1 MREVV
6 GSIPGQSNTFIK
18 MSKNKFKMKRWHLL
32 LIIIAVILVLVLAIT
47 QIVKSSNNL
56 ISNNEIAVIPIEGV
70 LSSFQPSFPTM
81 QTKDSQDIINSLEK
95 ASKNKNI
102 KAIILEINSPGGTVI
117 ASKEVAEYV
126 ESIDKPVVSVIRE
139 VGASG
144 AYWIASSSNLIISDE
159 LSITGSVG
167 VISSYLQFSELM
179 KEYGITYERL
189 VAGRHKDLGTPFKE
203 LTPEER
209 KILQN
214 KLDIIH
220 KAFLD
225 DVMKRRKITNIDKV
239 STGEF
244 FLGLEAKDLGLIDK
258 FGNKQTAIEEAKIL
272 ANVKNPRIVE
282 FKEKSSLFSLLGK
295 VSANNFYYLGKGIG
309 SELEIK
315 DSGIQLNAI

>member
-126 ESIDKPVVSVIRE
+126 ESIDKPVISVIRE

-144 AYWIASSSNLIISDE
+144 AYWIASSSDLIIADE
-159 LSITGSVG
+159 LSITGSIG
-167 VISSYLQFSELM
+167 VTSSYLEFSGLLN
-179 KEYGITYERL
+179 KYNIDYNQLTGGEY
-189 VAGRHKDLGTPFKE
+189 KDLGSSFKE
-203 LTPEER
+203 LEQNER
-209 KILQN
+209 NILQG
-214 KLDIIH
+214 KIDMIH
-220 KAFLD
+220 
-225 DVMKRRKITNIDKV
+225 
-239 STGEF
+239 EF
-244 FLGLEAKDLGLIDK
+244 FIND
-258 FGNKQTAIEEAKIL
+258 
-272 ANVKNPRIVE
+272 VKENRKLTDTKRI
-282 FKEKSSLFSLLGK
+282 S
-295 VSANNFYYLGKGIG
+295 
-309 SELEIK
+309 
-315 DSGIQLNAI
+315 